1 MIFDFLFGFKSQIN
15 ERKHQKNTQ
24 KTRKTAMNSKTQY
37 FKFAQ
42 NSWNP
47 EDWQIVRSP
56 RWLDI
61 SHWEQFQDHIANYV
75 PDDLRPED
83 MQMGRDRTGESYI
96 SMLLKQAVQGNAK
109 ISTVCAFDGR
119 MAPLLVF
126 SQELGPVHHEHL
138 EVVLYDRGVNLWH
151 HFYRDGKP
159 SWKLISFIDLNLT
172 IGEKYTLSAELLFTH
187 KGKFLVMACNG
198 KSFGCRIADDWPET
212 YYVGFTACEGRNRFY
227 DFTLCRNTEPA
238 DVMKERT
245 SD

>member
-1 MIFDFLFGFKSQIN
+1 MLNSQ
-15 ERKHQKNTQ
+15 
-24 KTRKTAMNSKTQY
+24 TQY
-37 FKFAQ
+37 FKFAKD
-42 NSWNP
+42 SWNP

-56 RWLDI
+56 RWLEV
-61 SHWEQFQDHIANYV
+61 SHWEQFEDHIANYM

-96 SMLLKQAVQGNAK
+96 SMLLKQEVQGNAK

-126 SQELGPVHHEHL
+126 SRELGPVHHEHL

-159 SWKLISFIDLNLT
+159 SWKLVAFIDLGLE
-172 IGEKYTLSAELLFTH
+172 IGRKYTLSAEMLFTH
-187 KGKFLVMACNG
+187 KGRFLVMGCDG
-198 KSFGCRIADDWPET
+198 QTFGCRIADDWPET

-227 DFTLCRNTEPA
+227 DFRLTPGASESEA
-238 DVMKERT
+238 MKERT

>member
-1 MIFDFLFGFKSQIN
+1 MLNSQ
-15 ERKHQKNTQ
+15 
-24 KTRKTAMNSKTQY
+24 TQY
-37 FKFAQ
+37 FKFAKD
-42 NSWNP
+42 SWNP

-56 RWLDI
+56 RWLEV
-61 SHWEQFQDHIANYV
+61 SHWEQFEDHIANYM

-96 SMLLKQAVQGNAK
+96 SMLLKQEVQGNAK

-126 SQELGPVHHEHL
+126 SRELGPVHHEHL

-159 SWKLISFIDLNLT
+159 SWKLVAFIDLGLE
-172 IGEKYTLSAELLFTH
+172 IGRKYTLSAEMLFTH
-187 KGKFLVMACNG
+187 KGRFLVMGCDG
-198 KSFGCRIADDWPET
+198 QTFGCRIADDWPET

-227 DFTLCRNTEPA
+227 DFTLCRDTKPGE
-238 DVMKERT
+238 VMKERT